1 LKLDWRGQIT
11 SVQPRFRLLRS
22 FDQRHHTYLG
32 YALRVL
38 GTIDGAEGE
47 AWVGVGPAAHEK
59 HRFEVGQQVRGRARP
74 VTDPRTEPV
83 DFHSAAGVAVE
94 ASVDPPTSAPPP
106 WHGVAPR
113 IEVYRER
120 GHRRLAAR
128 TYSST
133 ACSSCIWG
141 ARMPVEIV
149 VDHWNP
155 DRKRYRFET
164 FCYGP
169 RSCGLYRRGPTRKVP
184 GRRGMTYEEEDWID
198 EEETAHRGPD
208 E

>member
-1 LKLDWRGQIT
+1 MKLDWRGRIT

-22 FDQRHHTYLG
+22 FDQRSHTYLG

-38 GTIDGAEGE
+38 GTIAGEHRE
-47 AWVGVGPAAHEK
+47 AWFGVGPAAHEK
-59 HRFEVGQQVRGRARP
+59 HRFEVGQQAGGCAQP
-74 VTDPRTEPV
+74 VADPRAE
-83 DFHSAAGVAVE
+83 AVE
-94 ASVDPPTSAPPP
+94 FYKVTRIVVTARNGSPSTPPP
-106 WHGVAPR
+106 WQGVAPP

-128 TYSST
+128 TYAS
-133 ACSSCIWG
+133 AGCSGCIWG

-149 VDHWNP
+149 VDHWKP
-155 DRKRYRFET
+155 DQKRHRFET

-169 RSCGLYRRGPTRKVP
+169 KSCALYRPGPTRKVP
-184 GRRGMTYEEEDWID
+184 GRRGMTYEEEDWIYV
-198 EEETAHRGPD
+198 EETAHRGPD

>member
-1 LKLDWRGQIT
+1 LKLDWRGRIT

-22 FDQRHHTYLG
+22 FDQRSHTYLG

-38 GTIDGAEGE
+38 GTIAAEHRE
-47 AWVGVGPAAHEK
+47 AWIGVGPAVHEK
-59 HRFEVGQQVRGRARP
+59 HRFEVGQQASGSAQP
-74 VTDPRTEPV
+74 VADARTEV
-83 DFHSAAGVAVE
+83 VEFYKVAAVVVAARDGSP
-94 ASVDPPTSAPPP
+94 ASPPP
-106 WHGVAPR
+106 WQGIAPP

-120 GHRRLAAR
+120 GHLRLAAR
-128 TYSST
+128 TYSS
-133 ACSSCIWG
+133 AGCSGCIWG

-155 DRKRYRFET
+155 DQKRHRFET

-169 RSCGLYRRGPTRKVP
+169 KSCGLYRPGPTRKVP
-184 GRRGMTYEEEDWID
+184 GRRGMTYEEEDWVD
-198 EEETAHRGPD
+198 DEETAHRDPD

>member
-1 LKLDWRGQIT
+1 MKLEWSGKIT

-22 FDQRHHTYLG
+22 FDERHHDYLG

-38 GTIDGAEGE
+38 GTFDGEHRQ
-47 AWVGVGPAAHEK
+47 AWLGVGSAAHAK
-59 HRFEVGQQVRGRARP
+59 HRFEVGQQVRGRAQP
-74 VTDPRTEPV
+74 VADPRAEPV
-83 DFHSAAGVAVE
+83 DFYKVAGVVVE
-94 ASVDPPTSAPPP
+94 ASAGSPVPAQPP
-106 WHGVAPR
+106 WHGIAPR

-128 TYSST
+128 TWAST

-155 DRKRYRFET
+155 DQKRYHYET

-169 RSCGLYRRGPTRKVP
+169 KSCRLYRPGATRKVP
-184 GRRGMTYEEEDWID
+184 GRRGMTYEEEDWVD

>member
-1 LKLDWRGQIT
+1 MKLDWRGQIT

-22 FDQRHHTYLG
+22 FDQRNHTYLG

-38 GTIDGAEGE
+38 GTIDGEHRE
-47 AWVGVGPAAHEK
+47 AWIGVGPAAHEK
-59 HRFEVGQQVRGRARP
+59 HRFEVGQQASGRAQA
-74 VTDPRTEPV
+74 VVDPRTEPV
-83 DFHSAAGVAVE
+83 EFYKVAGVVVE
-94 ASVDPPTSAPPP
+94 ARDGSPTSAPP
-106 WHGVAPR
+106 WQGIAPP
-113 IEVYRER
+113 IEVYRGR
-120 GHRRLAAR
+120 GPRRLAAR
-128 TYSST
+128 TYASA

-155 DRKRYRFET
+155 DQKRYRFET

-169 RSCGLYRRGPTRKVP
+169 KSCGLYRPGPTRKVP

-198 EEETAHRGPD
+198 AEETAHRGPD

>member
-1 LKLDWRGQIT
+1 MKLDWRGEIT

-22 FDQRHHTYLG
+22 FNERHHNYLG
-32 YALRVL
+32 FALRVL
-38 GTIDGAEGE
+38 GTIDGEDRE

-59 HRFEVGQQVRGRARP
+59 HHFEVGQRVRGRAQP
-74 VTDPRTEPV
+74 VADPRADTADYYKV
-83 DFHSAAGVAVE
+83 AGMVVE
-94 ASVDPPTSAPPP
+94 AGAGSSTSDFPP
-106 WHGVAPR
+106 WHGVAPA
-113 IEVYRER
+113 IEVYRAR

-128 TYSST
+128 TWAST

-141 ARMPVEIV
+141 ARMPVEMI

-155 DRKRYRFET
+155 DQKRYRFET

-169 RSCGLYRRGPTRKVP
+169 KSCGLYRPGPTRKVP
-184 GRRGMTYEEEDWID
+184 GRRGMTYEEEDRVD
-198 EEETAHRGPD
+198 EEETAHRGAD

>member
-1 LKLDWRGQIT
+1 MKLEWSGQIT

-22 FDQRHHTYLG
+22 FDERHHNYLG

-38 GTIDGAEGE
+38 GTIDGEHRQ
-47 AWVGVGPAAHEK
+47 AWLGVGPAAHEK
-59 HRFEVGQQVRGRARP
+59 HRFEVGQEVRGRAQP
-74 VTDPRTEPV
+74 VADPKAEPV
-83 DFHSAAGVAVE
+83 DFYKVTGAAVE
-94 ASVDPPTSAPPP
+94 ASVGSPVPAPPP
-106 WHGVAPR
+106 WHGIAPR

-128 TYSST
+128 TWASA

-141 ARMPVEIV
+141 ARMPVEII

-155 DRKRYRFET
+155 DQKRYRFET

-169 RSCGLYRRGPTRKVP
+169 KSCRLYRPGPTRKVP
-184 GRRGMTYEEEDWID
+184 GRRGMTYEEEDWVD
-198 EEETAHRGPD
+198 EEETARRGPD